1 LLDCIKQS
9 RSMTCFKYRILYGCI
24 LFWNSIVEVLLC
36 FLTKKLQPFIRTTF
50 FIIGTYFPSFWCWI
64 IVRECSCDRVFD
76 VSSYCFTQIYPFV
89 LFFLTNI
96 EGHVTTWVWRLHNES
111 SHGGRSPSWM
121 DRLWRWEYDDEYD
134 KDKISVCVAAL
145 LLILDP
151 SSFCLIN

>member
-1 LLDCIKQS
+1 
-9 RSMTCFKYRILYGCI
+9 MTCFKYRILYGCI

-89 LFFLTNI
+89 LFFWQTLKAMSQHGFDVSTMNRAMEEDHQVEWI
-96 EGHVTTWVWRLHNES
+96 DSEDES
-111 SHGGRSPSWM
+111 MMMNMIKIKYLYVLPPFYLFWSH
-121 DRLWRWEYDDEYD
+121 L
-134 KDKISVCVAAL
+134 VFVL
-145 LLILDP
+145 
-151 SSFCLIN
+151 